1 MIVCLWNCR
10 FIFRHLNIRPAQA
23 RGQNIHFLLCDSFVN
38 SWMIRYPGN
47 RKSTAKMIESVCG
60 STEYKE
66 TEYMETKKALQSQ
79 CLQVR
84 RQGLEPWTP

>member
-10 FIFRHLNIRPAQA
+10 FIFRHLNIRPARA
-23 RGQNIHFLLCDSFVN
+23 RGHNIHSLLCDSFVN

-66 TEYMETKKALQSQ
+66 TEYMETKKALQLQ

>member
-79 CLQVR
+79 CFFQ
-84 RQGLEPWTP
+84 